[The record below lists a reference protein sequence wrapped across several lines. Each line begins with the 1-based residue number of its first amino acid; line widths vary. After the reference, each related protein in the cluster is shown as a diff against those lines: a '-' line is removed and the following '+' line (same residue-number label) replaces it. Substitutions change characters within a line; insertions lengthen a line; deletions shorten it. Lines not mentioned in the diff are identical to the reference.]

1 MYPEVTSEG
10 LESRPFFVAINEQC
24 LYSYIHVYSLQEK
37 LQPFLS
43 YINLSNGDFQ
53 LLSAQILGLTSTE
66 FLSFVLMEEG
76 IGLQEKIKMFKAKKK
91 ISIQEGRILSHFTN

>member
-10 LESRPFFVAINEQC
+10 LESRPFFLAINEQC

-37 LQPFLS
+37 LQSVLS
-43 YINLSNGDFQ
+43 CINLFNGDFQ

-76 IGLQEKIKMFKAKKK
+76 IGLQEKIKRRMFKANSKEKKFPT
-91 ISIQEGRILSHFTN
+91 RW